1 MKIVMIMRDDE
12 GPLWF
17 HTVYNVCR
25 GSNRLDPVTR
35 AGNICAANGSRVAG
49 STPPPFCPSLFWT
62 YGVRMGTAPKL
73 KEHKS

>member
-12 GPLWF
+12 GPLWLPPHSL

-35 AGNICAANGSRVAG
+35 AGNICRERVNETWG
-49 STPPPFCPSLFWT
+49 
-62 YGVRMGTAPKL
+62 GVPACRPGTI
-73 KEHKS
+73 S